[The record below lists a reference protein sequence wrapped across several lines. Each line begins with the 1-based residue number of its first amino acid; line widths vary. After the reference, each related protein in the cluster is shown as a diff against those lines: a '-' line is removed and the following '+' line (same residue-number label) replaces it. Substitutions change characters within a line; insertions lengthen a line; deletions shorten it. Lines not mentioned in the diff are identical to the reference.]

1 MMGKNG
7 KKVAVIGG
15 GAAGCFAAVNMK
27 EMNPD
32 LDVTVY
38 EAGPELLAKV
48 AVTGGGRCNLT
59 NSFAEVRSVESV
71 YPRGFRLMKRLLREF
86 SNTDVCDWFEG
97 RGVRLV
103 TQSDQCVFPKSQQS
117 SEIIETLVAGMKA
130 AGVNVAVSHRLTSVL
145 DTDGDQPG
153 RYKLSF
159 DTDSGTEK
167 HQTEIYADIVLITTG
182 GSPKKSGLSML
193 DGLRLEIIDP
203 VPSLFSFNIGAPE
216 ALAEIRRGNESKS
229 SLAEAGK
236 GRGVQ
241 EALTG
246 TRKRDAELSAL
257 MGIVTDNVV
266 TGLAGTKFRAEGP
279 LLITDWGMSGPA
291 VLKLSSYAAK
301 YLAEQNYSAEL
312 MVNWAGKIAVPE
324 LESMLSRISSSASR
338 KMSANVG
345 PDFLNNRL
353 WTYLLHRAGI
363 PADRRWA
370 EIGSKGLN
378 RIISTLTSDIYPV
391 VGRNKFKGEFVTCG
405 GVSLADIDPKTL
417 ESRQHPGLYFAGE
430 VTDVD
435 AVTGGFNLQAA
446 WTMGWVAARAIAQS

>member
-59 NSFAEVRSVESV
+59 NSFAEVRSIESV

-117 SEIIETLVAGMKA
+117 SEIIETLVAGMKS

-145 DTDGDQPG
+145 NTDGDQPE
-153 RYKLSF
+153 RYNLSF
-159 DTDSGTEK
+159 DTGRGTEK

-193 DGLRLEIIDP
+193 DGLGLEIIDP

-216 ALAEIRRGNESKS
+216 SLAEIRRG
-229 SLAEAGK
+229 
-236 GRGVQ
+236 RGVQ
-241 EALTG
+241 VALTG

-257 MGIVTDNVV
+257 MGIVTENVV

-312 MVNWAGKIAVPE
+312 MVNWAGKITVPE
-324 LESMLSRISSSASR
+324 LEAVLSSISSSAPQ

-391 VGRNKFKGEFVTCG
+391 VGRNKYKGEFVTCG

-446 WTMGWVAARAIAQS
+446 WTMGWVAACAIAQS

>member
-38 EAGPELLAKV
+38 ESGPVLLAKV

-59 NSFAEVRSVESV
+59 NSFAEVRSIESV

-117 SEIIETLVAGMKA
+117 SEIIETLVAGMKS

-145 DTDGDQPG
+145 DTGGDQQE
-153 RYKLSF
+153 RYKLLF
-159 DTDSGTEK
+159 DTGRGTEK

-193 DGLRLEIIDP
+193 DGLGLEIIDP

-216 ALAEIRRGNESKS
+216 ALAEIRRGNGSKS

-236 GRGVQ
+236 GSGVQ
-241 EALTG
+241 VVLTG
-246 TRKRDAELSAL
+246 TRKRDGELSAL
-257 MGIVTDNVV
+257 MGIVTENVV

-312 MVNWAGKIAVPE
+312 MVNWAGKITVPE
-324 LESMLSRISSSASR
+324 LESVLSRISSSASR

>member
-59 NSFAEVRSVESV
+59 NSFAEVRSIESV

-117 SEIIETLVAGMKA
+117 SEIIETLVSGMKA

-145 DTDGDQPG
+145 DTDGDQPEL
-153 RYKLSF
+153 YKLSF
-159 DTDSGTEK
+159 DTGRGSEK

-193 DGLRLEIIDP
+193 DGLGLEIIDP

-216 ALAEIRRGNESKS
+216 ALAEIRRG
-229 SLAEAGK
+229 
-236 GRGVQ
+236 RGVQ
-241 EALTG
+241 VALTG
-246 TRKRDAELSAL
+246 TRKRDGELSAL
-257 MGIVTDNVV
+257 MGIVTENVV

-312 MVNWAGKIAVPE
+312 MVNWAGKVTVPE
-324 LESMLSRISSSASR
+324 LESMLSHISSSAPQ

-417 ESRQHPGLYFAGE
+417 ASRQHPGLYFAGE

-446 WTMGWVAARAIAQS
+446 WTMGWVAACAIAQS

>member
-1 MMGKNG
+1 MMGKIG

-38 EAGPELLAKV
+38 EAGPVLLAKV

-59 NSFAEVRSVESV
+59 NSFAEVRSIESV

-103 TQSDQCVFPKSQQS
+103 TQSGQCVFPKSQQS
-117 SEIIETLVAGMKA
+117 SEIIETLVAGMKSS
-130 AGVNVAVSHRLTSVL
+130 GVNVAVSHRLTSVL
-145 DTDGDQPG
+145 DTNGDKQG

-159 DTDSGTEK
+159 DTSRGIEK

-193 DGLRLEIIDP
+193 DGLGLEIIDP

-216 ALAEIRRGNESKS
+216 ALAEIRRG
-229 SLAEAGK
+229 
-236 GRGVQ
+236 RGVQ
-241 EALTG
+241 VALAG
-246 TRKRDAELSAL
+246 TRKRDGELSAL
-257 MGIVTDNVV
+257 MGIVTENVV

-324 LESMLSRISSSASR
+324 LESVLSRISSSASR

-378 RIISTLTSDIYPV
+378 RIISILTSDIYPV

-446 WTMGWVAARAIAQS
+446 WTMGWVAARAIAQR

>member
-32 LDVTVY
+32 LNVTVY
-38 EAGPELLAKV
+38 EAGPVLLAKV

-59 NSFAEVRSVESV
+59 NSFAEVRSIESV

-117 SEIIETLVAGMKA
+117 SEIIETLVSGMKS

-145 DTDGDQPG
+145 DTDGDQPE

-159 DTDSGTEK
+159 DTGSGSEK
-167 HQTEIYADIVLITTG
+167 HQTEISADIVLITTG

-193 DGLRLEIIDP
+193 DGLGLEIIDP

-216 ALAEIRRGNESKS
+216 ALAEIRRG
-229 SLAEAGK
+229 
-236 GRGVQ
+236 RGVQ
-241 EALTG
+241 VALTG
-246 TRKRDAELSAL
+246 TKKRDGELSAL
-257 MGIVTDNVV
+257 MGIVTENVV

-312 MVNWAGKIAVPE
+312 MVNWAGKIALPE
-324 LESMLSRISSSASR
+324 LEAVLSRISSSAPQ

-363 PADRRWA
+363 PADRRWS

-378 RIISTLTSDIYPV
+378 KIISTLTSDIYPV

>member
-1 MMGKNG
+1 MMGKIG

-27 EMNPD
+27 EMNPV

-59 NSFAEVRSVESV
+59 NSFAEVRSIESV

-117 SEIIETLVAGMKA
+117 SEIIEMLVSGMKA

-145 DTDGDQPG
+145 DTDGDQPE

-159 DTDSGTEK
+159 DTGRGTEK

-193 DGLRLEIIDP
+193 DGLGLEIIDP

-216 ALAEIRRGNESKS
+216 ALAEIR
-229 SLAEAGK
+229 K

-241 EALTG
+241 VALTG
-246 TRKRDAELSAL
+246 TRKRDGELSAL
-257 MGIVTDNVV
+257 MGIVTENVV

-312 MVNWAGKIAVPE
+312 MVNWAGKIALPE
-324 LESMLSRISSSASR
+324 LESVLSRISSSAPQ

-417 ESRQHPGLYFAGE
+417 ESRPHPGLYFAGE

>member
-1 MMGKNG
+1 MMGKIG

-59 NSFAEVRSVESV
+59 NSFAEVRSIESV

-97 RGVRLV
+97 RGVQLV

-117 SEIIETLVAGMKA
+117 SEIIETLVSGMKSV
-130 AGVNVAVSHRLTSVL
+130 GVNVAVSHRLASVL
-145 DTDGDQPG
+145 DADGDQPE
-153 RYKLSF
+153 RYKLLF
-159 DTDSGTEK
+159 DTGLGSEK

-193 DGLRLEIIDP
+193 DGLGLEIIDP

-216 ALAEIRRGNESKS
+216 ALAEIRRG
-229 SLAEAGK
+229 
-236 GRGVQ
+236 RGVQ
-241 EALTG
+241 VALTG
-246 TRKRDAELSAL
+246 TRKRDGELSAL
-257 MGIVTDNVV
+257 MGIVTENVV

-312 MVNWAGKIAVPE
+312 MVNWAGKITVPE
-324 LESMLSRISSSASR
+324 LEAVLSRISSSAPQ

-363 PADRRWA
+363 PANRRWA

-378 RIISTLTSDIYPV
+378 KIISTLTSDIYPV

>member
-1 MMGKNG
+1 MMGKIG

-59 NSFAEVRSVESV
+59 NSFAEVRSIESV

-145 DTDGDQPG
+145 ATDGDQPE

-159 DTDSGTEK
+159 DTGRGTER

-193 DGLRLEIIDP
+193 DGLGLEIIDP

-216 ALAEIRRGNESKS
+216 ALAEIRRG
-229 SLAEAGK
+229 
-236 GRGVQ
+236 RGVQ
-241 EALTG
+241 VALTG

-257 MGIVTDNVV
+257 MGIVTENVV

-312 MVNWAGKIAVPE
+312 MVNWAGKITVPE
-324 LESMLSRISSSASR
+324 LEAVLSRISSSASR
-338 KMSANVG
+338 KMSANVD

>member
-1 MMGKNG
+1 MMGKIG

-27 EMNPD
+27 KMNPD

-59 NSFAEVRSVESV
+59 NSFAEVRSIESV

-117 SEIIETLVAGMKA
+117 SEIIETLVSGMKS

-145 DTDGDQPG
+145 DTDGDQQE
-153 RYKLSF
+153 RYKLLF
-159 DTDSGTEK
+159 DTGRGTEK

-193 DGLRLEIIDP
+193 DGLGLEIIDP

-216 ALAEIRRGNESKS
+216 ALSEIRRG
-229 SLAEAGK
+229 
-236 GRGVQ
+236 RGVQ
-241 EALTG
+241 VALTG

-257 MGIVTDNVV
+257 MGIVTENVV
-266 TGLAGTKFRAEGP
+266 TGLPGTKFRAEGP

-291 VLKLSSYAAK
+291 VLKLSSYAAE

-324 LESMLSRISSSASR
+324 LEAVLSRISSSAPQ

>member
-1 MMGKNG
+1 MMGKIG

-38 EAGPELLAKV
+38 EAGPVLLAKV

-59 NSFAEVRSVESV
+59 NSFAEVCSIESV

-117 SEIIETLVAGMKA
+117 SEIIETLVAGMKS

-145 DTDGDQPG
+145 DTDDDKPE
-153 RYKLSF
+153 RYKLLF
-159 DTDSGTEK
+159 DTGRGTEK

-193 DGLRLEIIDP
+193 DGLGLEIIDP

-216 ALAEIRRGNESKS
+216 ALA
-229 SLAEAGK
+229 
-236 GRGVQ
+236 
-241 EALTG
+241 G
-246 TRKRDAELSAL
+246 TRKRDVELSAL
-257 MGIVTDNVV
+257 MGIVTENVV

-312 MVNWAGKIAVPE
+312 MVNWAGKITVPE
-324 LESMLSRISSSASR
+324 LESVLSRISSSASR

>member
-1 MMGKNG
+1 MMGKIG

-59 NSFAEVRSVESV
+59 NSFAEVRSIESV

-117 SEIIETLVAGMKA
+117 SEIIETLVSGMKA

-145 DTDGDQPG
+145 DTDGDQPE
-153 RYKLSF
+153 RYKLLF
-159 DTDSGTEK
+159 DTGRGTEK

-193 DGLRLEIIDP
+193 DGLGLEIIDP

-216 ALAEIRRGNESKS
+216 ALSEIR
-229 SLAEAGK
+229 K

-241 EALTG
+241 VALAG
-246 TRKRDAELSAL
+246 TRKRDGELSAL
-257 MGIVTDNVV
+257 MGIVTENVV

-312 MVNWAGKIAVPE
+312 MVNWAGKITLPE
-324 LESMLSRISSSASR
+324 LEAVLSRISSSAPQ
-338 KMSANVG
+338 KMSANVC

-363 PADRRWA
+363 PAERRWA
-370 EIGSKGLN
+370 EIGPKGLN

-405 GVSLADIDPKTL
+405 GVSLTDIDPKTL

>member
-1 MMGKNG
+1 MMGKIG

-38 EAGPELLAKV
+38 EAGPVLLAKV

-59 NSFAEVRSVESV
+59 NSFAEVRSIESV

-117 SEIIETLVAGMKA
+117 SEIIETLVSGMKS

-145 DTDGDQPG
+145 DTDGDQSE
-153 RYKLSF
+153 RYKLLF
-159 DTDSGTEK
+159 DTGRGTEK

-193 DGLRLEIIDP
+193 DGLGLEIIDP

-216 ALAEIRRGNESKS
+216 ALAEIRM
-229 SLAEAGK
+229 

-241 EALTG
+241 VALTG
-246 TRKRDAELSAL
+246 TRKRDGELSAL
-257 MGIVTDNVV
+257 MGIVTENVV

-324 LESMLSRISSSASR
+324 LEAVLSRISSSAPR

-370 EIGSKGLN
+370 EIGSKGIN

>member
-1 MMGKNG
+1 MMGKIG

-38 EAGPELLAKV
+38 EEGPELLAKV

-59 NSFAEVRSVESV
+59 NSFAEVRSIESV

-103 TQSDQCVFPKSQQS
+103 PQSDQCVFPKSQQS
-117 SEIIETLVAGMKA
+117 SEIIETLVSGMKS

-145 DTDGDQPG
+145 DTDGDQPE
-153 RYKLSF
+153 RYKLLF
-159 DTDSGTEK
+159 DTGRGTEK

-193 DGLRLEIIDP
+193 DGLGLEIIDP

-216 ALAEIRRGNESKS
+216 ALAEIR
-229 SLAEAGK
+229 K

-241 EALTG
+241 VALAG
-246 TRKRDAELSAL
+246 TRKRDGELSAL
-257 MGIVTDNVV
+257 MGIVTENVV

-312 MVNWAGKIAVPE
+312 MVNWAGKITVPE
-324 LESMLSRISSSASR
+324 LEAVLSRISSSAPQ

-378 RIISTLTSDIYPV
+378 RIISILTSDIYPV

>member
-1 MMGKNG
+1 MMGKIG

-38 EAGPELLAKV
+38 EAGPVLLAKV

-59 NSFAEVRSVESV
+59 NSFAEVRSIESV

-117 SEIIETLVAGMKA
+117 SEIIETLVSGMKSS
-130 AGVNVAVSHRLTSVL
+130 GVNVAVSHRLTSVL
-145 DTDGDQPG
+145 DTDGDKQG

-159 DTDSGTEK
+159 DTGRGTEK

-182 GSPKKSGLSML
+182 GSPKKGGLSML
-193 DGLRLEIIDP
+193 DGLGLAIIDP

-216 ALAEIRRGNESKS
+216 ALAEIR
-229 SLAEAGK
+229 K

-241 EALTG
+241 VALTG
-246 TRKRDAELSAL
+246 TRKRDGELSAL
-257 MGIVTDNVV
+257 MGIVTENVV

-324 LESMLSRISSSASR
+324 LEAVLSRISSSAPQ

>member
-38 EAGPELLAKV
+38 EASPKLLAKV

-59 NSFAEVRSVESV
+59 NSFAEVRSIESV
-71 YPRGFRLMKRLLREF
+71 YPRGFRLMKRLFREF
-86 SNTDVCDWFEG
+86 SNIDVCDWFEG

-117 SEIIETLVAGMKA
+117 SEIIETLVAGMKS

-145 DTDGDQPG
+145 DTDGDQPE
-153 RYKLSF
+153 RYKLLF
-159 DTDSGTEK
+159 DTGRGTEK
-167 HQTEIYADIVLITTG
+167 HQTEIYADIALITTG

-193 DGLRLEIIDP
+193 DGLGLEIIDP

-216 ALAEIRRGNESKS
+216 ALAEIRRG
-229 SLAEAGK
+229 
-236 GRGVQ
+236 RGVQ
-241 EALTG
+241 VALTG

-257 MGIVTDNVV
+257 MGIVTENVV

-312 MVNWAGKIAVPE
+312 MVNWAGKITVPE
-324 LESMLSRISSSASR
+324 LESVLSRISSSAPQ

-363 PADRRWA
+363 PSDRRWA

-405 GVSLADIDPKTL
+405 GVSLADIDPNTL

>member
-1 MMGKNG
+1 MMVKNG

-38 EAGPELLAKV
+38 EAGPVLLAKV

-59 NSFAEVRSVESV
+59 NSFAEVRSIESV

-117 SEIIETLVAGMKA
+117 SEIIETLVSGMKA

-145 DTDGDQPG
+145 DTDGDKQG

-159 DTDSGTEK
+159 DTGCGTEK

-193 DGLRLEIIDP
+193 DGLGLEIIDP

-216 ALAEIRRGNESKS
+216 ALAEIR
-229 SLAEAGK
+229 K

-241 EALTG
+241 VALTG
-246 TRKRDAELSAL
+246 TRKRDGELSAL
-257 MGIVTDNVV
+257 MGIVTENVV

-312 MVNWAGKIAVPE
+312 MVNWAGKITVPE
-324 LESMLSRISSSASR
+324 LESVLSRISSSAPQ

-378 RIISTLTSDIYPV
+378 KIISTLTSDIYPV

>member
-59 NSFAEVRSVESV
+59 NSFAEVRSIESV

-117 SEIIETLVAGMKA
+117 SEIIETLVSGMKS
-130 AGVNVAVSHRLTSVL
+130 AGVNVTVSHRLTSVL
-145 DTDGDQPG
+145 DTDGDKPE

-159 DTDSGTEK
+159 DTGSGSEK

-193 DGLRLEIIDP
+193 DGLGLAIIDP

-216 ALAEIRRGNESKS
+216 ALTEIR
-229 SLAEAGK
+229 K
-236 GRGVQ
+236 GSGVQ
-241 EALTG
+241 VALVG

-257 MGIVTDNVV
+257 MGIVTENVV

-312 MVNWAGKIAVPE
+312 MVNWAGKITVPE
-324 LESMLSRISSSASR
+324 LESVLGRISSSASR

-417 ESRQHPGLYFAGE
+417 ESRQHHGLYFAGE

>member
-1 MMGKNG
+1 MMGKIG

-38 EAGPELLAKV
+38 EAGPVLLAKV

-59 NSFAEVRSVESV
+59 NSFAEVRSIESV

-117 SEIIETLVAGMKA
+117 SEIIETLVSGMKS

-145 DTDGDQPG
+145 NTDGDKPE
-153 RYKLSF
+153 RYKLLF
-159 DTDSGTEK
+159 DTGRGTEK

-182 GSPKKSGLSML
+182 GSPKKRGLSML
-193 DGLRLEIIDP
+193 DSLGLAIIDP
-203 VPSLFSFNIGAPE
+203 VPSLFSFNIGEPE
-216 ALAEIRRGNESKS
+216 ALAEIR
-229 SLAEAGK
+229 K

-241 EALTG
+241 VALAG

-257 MGIVTDNVV
+257 MGIVTENVV

-312 MVNWAGKIAVPE
+312 MVNWAGKITVPE
-324 LESMLSRISSSASR
+324 LESVLSSISSSAPR

-353 WTYLLHRAGI
+353 WTYLLHLAGI

>member
-38 EAGPELLAKV
+38 EASPKLLAKV

-59 NSFAEVRSVESV
+59 NSFAEVRSIESV
-71 YPRGFRLMKRLLREF
+71 YPRGFRLMKRLFREF

-117 SEIIETLVAGMKA
+117 SEIIETLVAGMKS

-145 DTDGDQPG
+145 DTDGDQPE
-153 RYKLSF
+153 RYKLLF
-159 DTDSGTEK
+159 DTGRGTEK

-193 DGLRLEIIDP
+193 DGLGLEIIDP

-216 ALAEIRRGNESKS
+216 ALAEIRRG
-229 SLAEAGK
+229 
-236 GRGVQ
+236 RGVQ
-241 EALTG
+241 VALTG

-257 MGIVTDNVV
+257 MGIVTENVV

-312 MVNWAGKIAVPE
+312 MVNWAGKIALPE
-324 LESMLSRISSSASR
+324 LEAVLSRISSSASR

>member
-1 MMGKNG
+1 MMGQIG

-38 EAGPELLAKV
+38 EAGPVLLAKV

-59 NSFAEVRSVESV
+59 NSFAEVRSIESV

-117 SEIIETLVAGMKA
+117 SEIIETLVAGMKS

-159 DTDSGTEK
+159 DTGRAAEK

-193 DGLRLEIIDP
+193 DGLELEIIDP

-216 ALAEIRRGNESKS
+216 ALAE
-229 SLAEAGK
+229 AGK
-236 GRGVQ
+236 GRGEQV
-241 EALTG
+241 ALAG
-246 TRKRDAELSAL
+246 TRTRDAELSAL
-257 MGIVTDNVV
+257 MGIVTENVV

-279 LLITDWGMSGPA
+279 MLITDWGMSGPA

-312 MVNWAGKIAVPE
+312 MVNWAGKNTVPE
-324 LESMLSRISSSASR
+324 LEAVLSRISSSAPQ

>member
-38 EAGPELLAKV
+38 EAGPVLLAKV

-59 NSFAEVRSVESV
+59 NSFAEVRSIESV

-130 AGVNVAVSHRLTSVL
+130 AGVNVVVSHRLTSVL
-145 DTDGDQPG
+145 DTDGDQPK
-153 RYKLSF
+153 RYKLLF
-159 DTDSGTEK
+159 DTGRGTEK

-193 DGLRLEIIDP
+193 DGLGLEIIDP

-216 ALAEIRRGNESKS
+216 ALAEIRRG
-229 SLAEAGK
+229 
-236 GRGVQ
+236 RGVQ
-241 EALTG
+241 VALPG
-246 TRKRDAELSAL
+246 TRKRDGELSAL
-257 MGIVTDNVV
+257 MGIVTENVV

-312 MVNWAGKIAVPE
+312 MVNWAGKITVPE
-324 LESMLSRISSSASR
+324 LEAVLSSISSSASR

>member
-1 MMGKNG
+1 M
-7 KKVAVIGG
+7 
-15 GAAGCFAAVNMK
+15 
-27 EMNPD
+27 
-32 LDVTVY
+32 
-38 EAGPELLAKV
+38 
-48 AVTGGGRCNLT
+48 
-59 NSFAEVRSVESV
+59 
-71 YPRGFRLMKRLLREF
+71 
-86 SNTDVCDWFEG
+86 
-97 RGVRLV
+97 
-103 TQSDQCVFPKSQQS
+103 
-117 SEIIETLVAGMKA
+117 
-130 AGVNVAVSHRLTSVL
+130 
-145 DTDGDQPG
+145 
-153 RYKLSF
+153 
-159 DTDSGTEK
+159 
-167 HQTEIYADIVLITTG
+167 
-182 GSPKKSGLSML
+182 
-193 DGLRLEIIDP
+193 
-203 VPSLFSFNIGAPE
+203 
-216 ALAEIRRGNESKS
+216 
-229 SLAEAGK
+229 
-236 GRGVQ
+236 
-241 EALTG
+241 ALTG

-257 MGIVTDNVV
+257 MGIVTENVV

-312 MVNWAGKIAVPE
+312 MVNWAGKITVPE
-324 LESMLSRISSSASR
+324 LEAVLIRISSSASR

>member
-38 EAGPELLAKV
+38 EAGPVLLAKV

-59 NSFAEVRSVESV
+59 NSFAEVRSIESV
-71 YPRGFRLMKRLLREF
+71 YPRGFRLMRRLLREF

-117 SEIIETLVAGMKA
+117 SEIIETLVAGMKS
-130 AGVNVAVSHRLTSVL
+130 AGVNIAVSHRLTSVL
-145 DTDGDQPG
+145 DTDGDKPE

-159 DTDSGTEK
+159 DTGSGSEK

-193 DGLRLEIIDP
+193 DGLGLEIIDP

-216 ALAEIRRGNESKS
+216 ALAEIRRG
-229 SLAEAGK
+229 
-236 GRGVQ
+236 RGVQ
-241 EALTG
+241 VALTG
-246 TRKRDAELSAL
+246 TRKRDGELSAL
-257 MGIVTDNVV
+257 MGIVTENVV

-324 LESMLSRISSSASR
+324 LESVLSRISSSAPQ

-405 GVSLADIDPKTL
+405 GVSLAGIDPKTL
-417 ESRQHPGLYFAGE
+417 ESRQHSGLYFAGE

>member
-1 MMGKNG
+1 MMGKYG

-38 EAGPELLAKV
+38 EAGPKLLAKV

-59 NSFAEVRSVESV
+59 NSFAEVRSIESV

-103 TQSDQCVFPKSQQS
+103 IQSDQCVFPKSQQS

-130 AGVNVAVSHRLTSVL
+130 SSVNVAVSYRLTSVL
-145 DTDGDQPG
+145 DTDGDQPE
-153 RYKLSF
+153 RYRLSF
-159 DTDSGTEK
+159 DTGRGTEMQ
-167 HQTEIYADIVLITTG
+167 QTEIYADIVLITTG

-193 DGLRLEIIDP
+193 DGLGLEIIDP

-216 ALAEIRRGNESKS
+216 ALAEIRKE
-229 SLAEAGK
+229 
-236 GRGVQ
+236 RGVQ
-241 EALTG
+241 VALTG

-257 MGIVTDNVV
+257 MGIVTENVV

-312 MVNWAGKIAVPE
+312 MVNWAGKITVSE
-324 LESMLSRISSSASR
+324 LESMLSRISSSAPQ

-405 GVSLADIDPKTL
+405 GVSLADIDPRTL
-417 ESRQHPGLYFAGE
+417 EARQHPGLYFAGE

>member
-38 EAGPELLAKV
+38 EAGSELLAKV

-59 NSFAEVRSVESV
+59 NSFAEVRSIESV

-117 SEIIETLVAGMKA
+117 SEIIETLVAGMKS

-145 DTDGDQPG
+145 DTDGDQPE

-159 DTDSGTEK
+159 DTGRGTER

-193 DGLRLEIIDP
+193 DGLGLEIIDP

-216 ALAEIRRGNESKS
+216 ALAEIRRG
-229 SLAEAGK
+229 
-236 GRGVQ
+236 RGVQ
-241 EALTG
+241 VALTG
-246 TRKRDAELSAL
+246 TRKRDGELSAL
-257 MGIVTDNVV
+257 MGIVTENVV

-324 LESMLSRISSSASR
+324 LESVLSRISSSAPQ

-417 ESRQHPGLYFAGE
+417 ESRQHSGLYFAGE

>member
-1 MMGKNG
+1 ML
-7 KKVAVIGG
+7 KVAIIGG
-15 GAAGCFAAVNMK
+15 GAAGCFAAVNIK
-27 EMNPD
+27 ELNPD
-32 LDVTVY
+32 IDVTVY
-38 EAGPELLAKV
+38 EAGAKLLAKV

-59 NSFAEVRSVESV
+59 NSFSQVRSLESV
-71 YPRGFRLMKRLLREF
+71 YPRGHRLMKRLLKEF
-86 SNTDVCDWFEG
+86 SNADVCNWFEA
-97 RGVRLV
+97 RGVRLL
-103 TQSDQCVFPKSQQS
+103 TQPDQCVFPVSQDAM
-117 SEIIETLVAGMKA
+117 EI
-130 AGVNVAVSHRLTSVL
+130 VNVLLSGMRNSGVHIKPRHKVLSVI
-145 DTDGDQPG
+145 DMCTADGP

-159 DTDSGTEK
+159 APDPDGARPAGTE
-167 HQTEIYADIVLITTG
+167 ADIVLVTTG

-193 DGLRLEIIDP
+193 DDLGLDIIDP
-203 VPSLFSFNIGAPE
+203 LPSLFSFNIGDAARPGE
-216 ALAEIRRGNESKS
+216 N
-229 SLAEAGK
+229 
-236 GRGVQ
+236 V
-241 EALTG
+241 
-246 TRKRDAELSAL
+246 RDAGLSAL
-257 MGIVTDNVV
+257 MGTVVEDAMAGIV
-266 TGLAGTKFRAEGP
+266 GTKFRATGP

-312 MVNWAGKIAVPE
+312 MVNWAGKITVPE
-324 LESMLSRISSSASR
+324 LEAVLSCISSSAPQ

-405 GVSLADIDPKTL
+405 GVSLTDIDPKTL
-417 ESRQHPGLYFAGE
+417 EARQHPGLYFAGE

>member
-1 MMGKNG
+1 MMGKIG

-59 NSFAEVRSVESV
+59 NSFAEVRSIESV

-117 SEIIETLVAGMKA
+117 SEIIETLVSGMKS
-130 AGVNVAVSHRLTSVL
+130 AGVNVAVFHRLTSVL
-145 DTDGDQPG
+145 DTDGDQPE
-153 RYKLSF
+153 RYKLLF
-159 DTDSGTEK
+159 DTGRGTEK

-193 DGLRLEIIDP
+193 DGLGLEIIDP

-216 ALAEIRRGNESKS
+216 ALAEIRRGS
-229 SLAEAGK
+229 
-236 GRGVQ
+236 GVQ
-241 EALTG
+241 VALTG
-246 TRKRDAELSAL
+246 TRNRDAELSAL
-257 MGIVTDNVV
+257 MGIVTENVV

-324 LESMLSRISSSASR
+324 LESVLSRISSSASR

>member
-1 MMGKNG
+1 MMGKIG

-38 EAGPELLAKV
+38 EAGPVLLAKV

-59 NSFAEVRSVESV
+59 NSFAEVRSIESV

-97 RGVRLV
+97 KGVRLV

-117 SEIIETLVAGMKA
+117 SEIIETLVSGMKA

-145 DTDGDQPG
+145 DTDGDQPEL
-153 RYKLSF
+153 YKLSF
-159 DTDSGTEK
+159 DTGRGSEK

-182 GSPKKSGLSML
+182 GSPKKGGLSML
-193 DGLRLEIIDP
+193 DGLGLAIIDP

-216 ALAEIRRGNESKS
+216 ALAEIRRG
-229 SLAEAGK
+229 
-236 GRGVQ
+236 RGVQ
-241 EALTG
+241 VALTG
-246 TRKRDAELSAL
+246 TRKRDGELSAL
-257 MGIVTDNVV
+257 MGIVTENVV

-312 MVNWAGKIAVPE
+312 MVNWAGKIALPE
-324 LESMLSRISSSASR
+324 LEAVLSRISSSAPQ

>member
-1 MMGKNG
+1 MMGKIG

-38 EAGPELLAKV
+38 EAGPVLLAKV

-59 NSFAEVRSVESV
+59 NSFAEVRSIESV
-71 YPRGFRLMKRLLREF
+71 YPRGSRLMKRLLREF

-145 DTDGDQPG
+145 DTDGDKQG

-159 DTDSGTEK
+159 DTGCGTEK

-193 DGLRLEIIDP
+193 DGLGLEIIDP

-216 ALAEIRRGNESKS
+216 ALAEIRRG
-229 SLAEAGK
+229 
-236 GRGVQ
+236 RGAQV
-241 EALTG
+241 ASTG
-246 TRKRDAELSAL
+246 TRNRDGELSAL
-257 MGIVTDNVV
+257 MGIVTENVV

-301 YLAEQNYSAEL
+301 YLAEQNYSAGL

-324 LESMLSRISSSASR
+324 LEAVLSRISSSASR
-338 KMSANVG
+338 KMCANVG

>member
-38 EAGPELLAKV
+38 EAGPVPLAKV

-59 NSFAEVRSVESV
+59 NSFAEVRSIESV

-117 SEIIETLVAGMKA
+117 SEIIETLVAGMKS

-145 DTDGDQPG
+145 DTDGDQPE
-153 RYKLSF
+153 RYKLLFETGRS
-159 DTDSGTEK
+159 TEK
-167 HQTEIYADIVLITTG
+167 HQTEINADIVLITTG

-193 DGLRLEIIDP
+193 DGLGLEIIDP

-216 ALAEIRRGNESKS
+216 ALAEIR
-229 SLAEAGK
+229 K

-241 EALTG
+241 VALTG
-246 TRKRDAELSAL
+246 TRKRDGELSAL
-257 MGIVTDNVV
+257 MGIVTENVV

-312 MVNWAGKIAVPE
+312 MVNWAGKITVPE
-324 LESMLSRISSSASR
+324 LESVLSSISSSASR

>member
-1 MMGKNG
+1 MMGKIG

-38 EAGPELLAKV
+38 EAGPVLLAKV

-59 NSFAEVRSVESV
+59 NSFAEVRSIESV

-145 DTDGDQPG
+145 DTDGDQQE
-153 RYKLSF
+153 RYKLLF
-159 DTDSGTEK
+159 DTGRGTEK

-193 DGLRLEIIDP
+193 DGLGLEIIDP

-216 ALAEIRRGNESKS
+216 ALAEIR
-229 SLAEAGK
+229 K

-241 EALTG
+241 VALAG
-246 TRKRDAELSAL
+246 IRKRDGELSAL
-257 MGIVTDNVV
+257 MGIVTENVV

-312 MVNWAGKIAVPE
+312 MVNWAGKIALPE
-324 LESMLSRISSSASR
+324 LEAVLSRISSSAPQ

-363 PADRRWA
+363 PVDRRWA

>member
-1 MMGKNG
+1 MMGKYG

-38 EAGPELLAKV
+38 EAGPKLLAKV

-59 NSFAEVRSVESV
+59 NSFAGVRSIESV

-117 SEIIETLVAGMKA
+117 SEIIETLVVGMKA

-159 DTDSGTEK
+159 DTGRGTEMP
-167 HQTEIYADIVLITTG
+167 QTEIYADIVLITTG

-193 DGLRLEIIDP
+193 DGLGLEIIDP

-216 ALAEIRRGNESKS
+216 ALAEIRNASGSR
-229 SLAEAGK
+229 AEAL
-236 GRGVQ
+236 
-241 EALTG
+241 AG

-257 MGIVTDNVV
+257 MGIVTENVV

-312 MVNWAGKIAVPE
+312 MVNWAGKIPVPE
-324 LESMLSRISSSASR
+324 LEAVLSRISSSAPQ
-338 KMSANVG
+338 KMCANVG

-391 VGRNKFKGEFVTCG
+391 VGRNKFKGEFVTRG

-417 ESRQHPGLYFAGE
+417 EARQHPGLYFAGE

>member
-1 MMGKNG
+1 MMGKIG

-27 EMNPD
+27 EMNPE

-38 EAGPELLAKV
+38 EAGPKLLAKV

-59 NSFAEVRSVESV
+59 NSFAEVCSIESV

-103 TQSDQCVFPKSQQS
+103 TQSDQCVFPKSQHS

-130 AGVNVAVSHRLTSVL
+130 VGVNVAVSHRLTSVL
-145 DTDGDQPG
+145 DTDGDQQG

-159 DTDSGTEK
+159 DTGRGAEK
-167 HQTEIYADIVLITTG
+167 PQTDIYSDIVLITTG

-193 DGLRLEIIDP
+193 DGLGLEIIDP

-216 ALAEIRRGNESKS
+216 ALAEIR
-229 SLAEAGK
+229 
-236 GRGVQ
+236 
-241 EALTG
+241 
-246 TRKRDAELSAL
+246 KRDEELSAL
-257 MGIVTDNVV
+257 MGIVTENVV

-291 VLKLSSYAAK
+291 VLKLSSYAAR
-301 YLAEQNYSAEL
+301 YLAERNYLAEL
-312 MVNWAGKIAVPE
+312 MVNWAGKISVPE
-324 LESMLSRISSSASR
+324 LESMLSRISSSAPQR
-338 KMSANVG
+338 MSANVG

-363 PADRRWA
+363 PPDRRWA

-417 ESRQHPGLYFAGE
+417 ESRQHPRLYFAGE

>member
-1 MMGKNG
+1 MMGKIG

-59 NSFAEVRSVESV
+59 NSFAEVRSIESV

-117 SEIIETLVAGMKA
+117 SEIIETLVSGMKS
-130 AGVNVAVSHRLTSVL
+130 AGVNVTVSHRLTSVL
-145 DTDGDQPG
+145 DTDGDKPE

-159 DTDSGTEK
+159 DTGSGSEK

-193 DGLRLEIIDP
+193 DGLGLAIIDP

-216 ALAEIRRGNESKS
+216 ALTEIR
-229 SLAEAGK
+229 K
-236 GRGVQ
+236 GSGVQ
-241 EALTG
+241 VALAG

-257 MGIVTDNVV
+257 MGIVTENVV

-312 MVNWAGKIAVPE
+312 MVNWAGKIALPE
-324 LESMLSRISSSASR
+324 LESVLSRISSSAPQ

-405 GVSLADIDPKTL
+405 GVSLADIDPKSL

>member
-59 NSFAEVRSVESV
+59 NSFAEVRSIESV

-117 SEIIETLVAGMKA
+117 SEIIETLVSGMKS

-145 DTDGDQPG
+145 DTDGDQPE
-153 RYKLSF
+153 RYKLLF
-159 DTDSGTEK
+159 DTGRGSEK

-193 DGLRLEIIDP
+193 DGLGLEIIDP

-216 ALAEIRRGNESKS
+216 ALAEIRRR
-229 SLAEAGK
+229 
-236 GRGVQ
+236 RGVQ
-241 EALTG
+241 VALTG
-246 TRKRDAELSAL
+246 TRKRDGELSAM
-257 MGIVTDNVV
+257 MGIVTENVV

-312 MVNWAGKIAVPE
+312 MVNWAGKITVPE
-324 LESMLSRISSSASR
+324 LESVLSRISSSASR
-338 KMSANVG
+338 KMCANVG

-363 PADRRWA
+363 PSDRRWA

>member
-59 NSFAEVRSVESV
+59 NSFAEVRSIESV

-117 SEIIETLVAGMKA
+117 SEIIETLVSGMKS

-145 DTDGDQPG
+145 DTDGDQPE
-153 RYKLSF
+153 RYKLLF
-159 DTDSGTEK
+159 DTGRCTEK
-167 HQTEIYADIVLITTG
+167 PQTEIYADIVLITTG

-193 DGLRLEIIDP
+193 DGLGLEIIDP

-216 ALAEIRRGNESKS
+216 ALAEIRKE
-229 SLAEAGK
+229 
-236 GRGVQ
+236 RGVQ
-241 EALTG
+241 VALTG
-246 TRKRDAELSAL
+246 TRKRDGELSAL
-257 MGIVTDNVV
+257 MGIVTENVV

-312 MVNWAGKIAVPE
+312 MVNWAGKIALPE
-324 LESMLSRISSSASR
+324 LEAVLSRISSSAPQ
-338 KMSANVG
+338 KMCANVG

-405 GVSLADIDPKTL
+405 GVSLTDIDPKTL
-417 ESRQHPGLYFAGE
+417 ESRQHPGLFFAGE
-430 VTDVD
+430 VTDID

-446 WTMGWVAARAIAQS
+446 WTMGWVAARAIAQG

>member
-38 EAGPELLAKV
+38 EAGTELLAKV

-59 NSFAEVRSVESV
+59 NSFAEVRSIESV

-130 AGVNVAVSHRLTSVL
+130 AGVNVAVSHRLTSVM
-145 DTDGDQPG
+145 DTDGDQPE
-153 RYKLSF
+153 RYKLLF
-159 DTDSGTEK
+159 DTGRGTEK
-167 HQTEIYADIVLITTG
+167 HLTEIYADIVLITTG

-193 DGLRLEIIDP
+193 DGLGLEIIDP

-216 ALAEIRRGNESKS
+216 ALAEIR
-229 SLAEAGK
+229 K

-241 EALTG
+241 VALTG

-257 MGIVTDNVV
+257 MGIVTENVV

-312 MVNWAGKIAVPE
+312 MVNWAGKIALPE
-324 LESMLSRISSSASR
+324 LESVLSRISSSASR

>member
-1 MMGKNG
+1 MMGKIG

-59 NSFAEVRSVESV
+59 NSFAEVRSIESV

-117 SEIIETLVAGMKA
+117 SEIIETLVSGMKS
-130 AGVNVAVSHRLTSVL
+130 AGVNVTVSHRLTSVL
-145 DTDGDQPG
+145 DTDGDKPE

-159 DTDSGTEK
+159 DTGSGSEK

-193 DGLRLEIIDP
+193 DGLGLAIIDP

-216 ALAEIRRGNESKS
+216 ALTEIR
-229 SLAEAGK
+229 K
-236 GRGVQ
+236 GSGVQ
-241 EALTG
+241 VALVG

-257 MGIVTDNVV
+257 MGIVTENVV

-312 MVNWAGKIAVPE
+312 MVNWAGKITVPE
-324 LESMLSRISSSASR
+324 LESVLGRISSSASR

-417 ESRQHPGLYFAGE
+417 ESRQHHGLYFAGE

-446 WTMGWVAARAIAQS
+446 WTMGWVTARAIAQS